1 MALAI
6 LCRRRH
12 KVAILAKPNQK
23 FGLRFLDEKNVCG
36 MERKNE
42 RHHERIYRRGRS
54 RPAAYL

>member
-12 KVAILAKPNQK
+12 KVAIIAKPNQK

-42 RHHERIYRRGRS
+42 RHHERIYRRGGS
-54 RPAAYL
+54 